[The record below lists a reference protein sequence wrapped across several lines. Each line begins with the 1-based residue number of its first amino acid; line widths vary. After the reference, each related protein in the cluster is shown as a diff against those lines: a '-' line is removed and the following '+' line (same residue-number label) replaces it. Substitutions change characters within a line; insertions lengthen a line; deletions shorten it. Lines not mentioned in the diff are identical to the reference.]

1 MRIEAPQGR
10 VIVALSGGA
19 DSVAL
24 LRLMLEA
31 GAEVVALHCNFQLR
45 GEESLRD
52 EAFVTQ
58 LCKKLGVELRVRRFD
73 TLSYAHDKGISTEMA
88 ARELRYQW
96 FEEQRG
102 ELGCSLIAVAH
113 HQDDQAETVLLN
125 LLRGTGL
132 RGLAGMR
139 SQSGNVIRPLLGFS
153 KQDILSYLEGIGQD
167 YVTDSTNLER
177 EALRNRLRL
186 DVMPLLREINP
197 KAVEHI
203 CETAELVQSAL
214 DTPTPGRHS
223 LNALHQW
230 LMPYGFN
237 SAQIRSIFLSQDGQ
251 SGALYESPT
260 HQLLRDRGGKLLLR
274 SRGDQDST
282 VSLSHTI
289 VETDKPLDFLKTQ
302 PLTPDYAYLDADKL
316 QLPLQQR
323 TWQQGDR
330 FRPYG
335 MRGTRLV
342 SDFLTDLKL
351 NLFEKQSQTLLISG
365 ENIAWV
371 VGRRS
376 DNRFRITPKTRRIY
390 IVSTKQS

>member
-1 MRIEAPQGR
+1 MRIEAPEGR

-31 GAEVVALHCNFQLR
+31 GADLVALHCNFQLR

-52 EAFVTQ
+52 EAFVTE
-58 LCKKLGVELRVRRFD
+58 LCKKLEVELHVKRFD
-73 TLSYAHDKGISTEMA
+73 TLSYAHNKGISIEMA

-96 FEEQRG
+96 FEEQLC
-102 ELGCSLIAVAH
+102 ELGCRFIAVAH

-139 SQSGNVIRPLLGFS
+139 SKSGSIIRPLLGFS
-153 KQDILSYLEGIGQD
+153 KQDILAYLEGIGQD

-177 EALRNRLRL
+177 EALRNHLRL

-203 CETAELVQSAL
+203 CQTAELVQSAL
-214 DTPTPGRHS
+214 DSPTPGRHS
-223 LNALHQW
+223 LNALYQW

-237 SAQIRSIFLSQDGQ
+237 SAQIHSIFDGQLGQ
-251 SGALYESPT
+251 SGAVYESPT
-260 HQLLRDRGGKLLLR
+260 HQLLRDRGRLVLR
-274 SRGDQDST
+274 SRLEQEGTQC
-282 VSLSHTI
+282 LNHRI
-289 VETDKPLDFLKTQ
+289 VETNKPLEFLKTQ

-323 TWQQGDR
+323 LWQKGDR
-330 FRPYG
+330 FRPFG
-335 MRGTRLV
+335 MRGIRLV

-351 NLFEKQSQTLLISG
+351 NLFEKQRQTLLVSG
-365 ENIAWV
+365 GNIAWI

-390 IVSTKQS
+390 IVSTKQT